1 MGRLPMKI
9 FDTKPKPGMPVRHST
24 FYKAITRMARAWE
37 TLKIYNGHVDWSN
50 GMPTIVVDEGVA
62 AAAGLDLSKAA
73 LGYKIDPDGDNTA
86 EVQIYAG
93 EIDRTTVA
101 AAKIVVADDNFVY
114 VRRTI
119 ANDTML
125 VAAAASVPA
134 DDATYKYYRLYQFT
148 VTDSVAS
155 LKLACRP
162 FDIEGGEAAGFTG
175 DVTSVG
181 AIQYSSNA
189 LQYKVKTATY
199 SNGLLTAEPTMGDW
213 ITLFTAVTGCP
224 A

>member
-1 MGRLPMKI
+1 MNESTILDNEFLFNKI
-9 FDTKPKPGMPVRHST
+9 KDLES
-24 FYKAITRMARAWE
+24 
-37 TLKIYNGHVDWSN
+37 
-50 GMPTIVVDEGVA
+50 A
-62 AAAGLDLSKAA
+62 AAPNPNYHPGAGETSVETSMDYSDYAFGFSL
-73 LGYKIDPDGDNTA
+73 DPDGDNTA
-86 EVQIYAG
+86 EVQINAG
-93 EIDRTTVA
+93 EIDRNTVA

-119 ANDTML
+119 SNDTML
-125 VAAAASVPA
+125 IATAASVPA
-134 DDATYKYYRLYQFT
+134 DDATYKYHRLYQFT
-148 VTDSVAS
+148 VTSGVAS

-162 FDIEGGEAAGFTG
+162 FDIEGESAGGFTG

-181 AIQYSSNA
+181 AIQYSSNS